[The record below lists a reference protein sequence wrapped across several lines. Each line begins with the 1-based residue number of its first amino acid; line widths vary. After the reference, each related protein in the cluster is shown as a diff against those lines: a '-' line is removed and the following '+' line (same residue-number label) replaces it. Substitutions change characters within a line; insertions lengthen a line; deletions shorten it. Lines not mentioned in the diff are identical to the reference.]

1 MRHAGW
7 SWRWTRWQGWPLKR
21 QQGAKK
27 KKKKSIFAGFG
38 EHRDMFPD
46 DCCLGQMW
54 QGTGSCLCWKE
65 DWKRA
70 EELPEQ
76 GACWK
81 QGTSPRRGIPPAP
94 VSWEWTK
101 IHFMWRTLDV
111 VLMGK
116 PPMRACLSVV
126 HRSKSIQDK
135 TGGSTALL
143 LLQWRDNSQQ
153 SSERCN
159 PGGDS
164 EKWVFYIFFCTG
176 TVPTN

>member
-1 MRHAGW
+1 MTGLTPKKTAR
-7 SWRWTRWQGWPLKR
+7 R
-21 QQGAKK
+21 K

-101 IHFMWRTLDV
+101 IHFMWRSLDV